1 MVANM
6 VMEYIEDKPISTF
19 NVKPKVYFRF
29 VDDTIA
35 IMKKML
41 IDQFHNHLNAQHSSI
56 QFTVERYSPETGLAF
71 LDSHNLVNK
80 DGTVSVSV
88 YRKKTHTDRYL
99 IFGSHH
105 PIQQKA
111 AVVDTLCTRAIRI
124 PSTQEGRR
132 EEQYKGFVS
141 IPYIQGTS
149 EKIKRVLQQHDLK
162 VMLKPT
168 RKLGDVVSRIKDN
181 VVDEKETGVVY
192 SIPCRD
198 CSVQYIGQ
206 TGRAFLTRKKEHI
219 SSVKNFIREQSALAE
234 RSYNL
239 DHRIDWDKASIL
251 LQESREQQQK
261 WEEAWEI
268 AKTDGAIAKRDRGRV
283 LPDSY
288 IPLLS
293 KYN

>member
-1 MVANM
+1 M
-6 VMEYIEDKPISTF
+6 VMEYIEDKAISTF
-19 NVKPKVYFRF
+19 SVKPRVYFRF

-41 IDQFHNHLNAQHSSI
+41 IDQFHNHLNAQHSNI

-80 DGTVSVSV
+80 DGSVSVSV

-99 IFGSHH
+99 NFESHH
-105 PIQQKA
+105 PIQHKA

-124 PSTQEGRR
+124 PSTQEGRTKEIRHVCTALGANGYPKQFIQRRCKKILKKEQAGEMNLKSSR

-162 VMLKPT
+162 VVLKPT

-181 VVDEKETGVVY
+181 VVAEKETGVVY
-192 SIPCRD
+192 SIPCKD
-198 CSVQYIGQ
+198 CNAQYIGQ
-206 TGRAFLTRKKEHI
+206 TGCAFLTRKKEHI
-219 SSVKNFIREQSALAE
+219 SSVKNFKTEKSAWLW
-234 RSYNL
+234 RST
-239 DHRIDWDKASIL
+239 RIF
-251 LQESREQQQK
+251 
-261 WEEAWEI
+261 
-268 AKTDGAIAKRDRGRV
+268 
-283 LPDSY
+283 
-288 IPLLS
+288 
-293 KYN
+293 